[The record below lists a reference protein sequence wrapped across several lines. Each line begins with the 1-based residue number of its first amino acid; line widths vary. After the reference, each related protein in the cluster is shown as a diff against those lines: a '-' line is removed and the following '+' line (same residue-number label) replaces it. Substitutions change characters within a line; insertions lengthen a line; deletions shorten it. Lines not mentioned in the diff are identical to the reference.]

1 MRFLGGIEI
10 NNKYNI
16 IDDKTAEII
25 VVRRNGDVYKILV
38 DIDTLEW
45 LKTLNLS
52 WHVTYMPC
60 NQCWYA
66 QATEYL
72 GIINGKP
79 AYKTYYLSK
88 LILKADYNKRECVD
102 HKNHNTLDNRK
113 DNLRIGVI
121 KKNTKNRKSK
131 NSNNKS
137 GYRNVSW
144 NKSRNKWVVQL
155 IIDGK
160 NSVVGLFDDVHEAGA
175 FAKKKREE
183 LYGSFKGKD

>member
-1 MRFLGGIEI
+1 
-10 NNKYNI
+10 
-16 IDDKTAEII
+16 
-25 VVRRNGDVYKILV
+25 
-38 DIDTLEW
+38 
-45 LKTLNLS
+45 
-52 WHVTYMPC
+52 MPC

-102 HKNHNTLDNRK
+102 HRNHNTLDNRK
-113 DNLRIGVI
+113 ENLRVGVI

-131 NSNNKS
+131 NSNNSS

-144 NKSRNKWVVQL
+144 DKGKQLWAVQL
-155 IIDGK
+155 IIDGRNTK
-160 NSVVGLFDDVHEAGA
+160 IAFFDNVDEAGA

-183 LYGSFKGKD
+183 IYGVYAGKD